1 MALSAGPSRPQEPL
15 SRHAKPGPRGSPTR
29 RARRHGGAGEARASQ
44 NELRRRTGRGPCNRF
59 SHANF
64 ENCVRV
70 RCRISRAGGPG
81 SGEPGPSPLVVGPA
95 YGTTP
100 GPHRHAILRRLQRW
114 RPYGRAE
121 SACLLAPL
129 HAHRVVV
136 WIPRRLRGALPLD
149 VGTNS
154 VSGARTPITRY
165 GSHNGGT
172 RMRPNER
179 GPRDAANA
187 RGRGSGGVAPPRRHR
202 DRHLRALRRSV
213 VTNCS

>member
-44 NELRRRTGRGPCNRF
+44 NEVRRRAGRGPCNRF
-59 SHANF
+59 SHTNPEIASAWDF
-64 ENCVRV
+64 VSRV
-70 RCRISRAGGPG
+70 RASPGGGAGG
-81 SGEPGPSPLVVGPA
+81 SPLPS
-95 YGTTP
+95 
-100 GPHRHAILRRLQRW
+100 GPHRDHTGTRLYDLYSVGNRMIEPDRLGCW
-114 RPYGRAE
+114 P
-121 SACLLAPL
+121 PL